1 MVERI
6 KNFFREVKV
15 ETKKVNYP
23 SREELVGSTKVVII
37 TVLLVAIFLGF
48 IDISISRIVNLL
60 VR

>member
-1 MVERI
+1 MLGRI

-23 SREELVGSTKVVII
+23 SREELTGSTRVVII

-48 IDISISRIVNLL
+48 IDISLSRIVDLL